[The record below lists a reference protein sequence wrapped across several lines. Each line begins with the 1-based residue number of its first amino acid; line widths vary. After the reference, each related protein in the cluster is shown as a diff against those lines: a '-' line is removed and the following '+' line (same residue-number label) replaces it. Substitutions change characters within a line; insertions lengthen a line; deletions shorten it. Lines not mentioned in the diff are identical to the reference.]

1 MAAELVRQVSW
12 LRRASV
18 PRIAWVIRDV
28 ADAGWSCDEVLAWL
42 HIRGAA
48 DHVRRPSGL
57 LATLLATAL
66 EALDTELKRR
76 AAVEQW
82 RDSRRAAR
90 ERHVEWEG
98 PWRAPSSHALSK
110 QVSAAADRV
119 RAGLAAPA
127 LTEISAGQE
136 ADVAS
141 LSKQE
146 VLDLRAAAAKDHRLV
161 LRWLDFA
168 GELTT
173 RRVFTSRFVDDVLR
187 LRATGHLVLHGG
199 AR

>member
-1 MAAELVRQVSW
+1 M
-12 LRRASV
+12 
-18 PRIAWVIRDV
+18 IRDV

-66 EALDTELKRR
+66 EALDTEPKRR

-146 VLDLRAAAAKDHRLV
+146 VLDLRAAATKDHRLV

>member
-1 MAAELVRQVSW
+1 M
-12 LRRASV
+12 

-48 DHVRRPSGL
+48 EHVRRPSGL

-66 EALDTELKRR
+66 EALDTEAKRKT
-76 AAVEQW
+76 AVEQW

-98 PWRAPSSHALSK
+98 PWRAPSSHVLSK
-110 QVSAAADRV
+110 QVRAAADQI

-127 LTEISAGQE
+127 LAEISAGQE
-136 ADVAS
+136 PDVAS

-146 VLDLRAAAAKDHRLV
+146 VLDLRAAAAKDHGLV

-173 RRVFTSRFVDDVLR
+173 RRVFTSSFVDDVLR
-187 LRATGHLVLHGG
+187 LRGTGHLVLHGG